1 MQLTLVAEP
10 EKLLETAFRRARK
23 EADKMGKVGGSGRGV
38 RGGGQRDRLIEAK
51 AKTIRKVEVACN
63 YFDESLQKAVQGTPS
78 ISQLHPFYKELIE
91 ATVDVNALLN
101 ALGQM
106 TSAGR
111 VAHKIK
117 RRYIGKIKG
126 LKRGGEKKADAMV
139 GQFYGRMASVAKSL
153 RKSIEEYTKAASKMR
168 ELPTIEFDIP
178 TVIIAGYPNTGKTTL
193 LGRLTG
199 SKPKIAPYPFTTQ
212 HLQIGHLIHNY
223 KRLQLIDTP
232 GLLDRPLEKRNKIEK
247 KAIAALRHLA
257 NAIVFV
263 ADPTT
268 YCGFEL
274 EKQANLF
281 NEIKREF
288 QTVPLIAVINK
299 ADIAGPEEIA
309 KAREAFGGD
318 AIVEGEGIEGGLRE
332 KLIGLGLKE
341 KDPALAEKPA

>member
-23 EADKMGKVGGSGRGV
+23 ESSKMGASGGSSRYNKLK
-38 RGGGQRDRLIEAK
+38 DAK
-51 AKTIRKVEVACN
+51 AKTIRKIEVACN
-63 YFDESLQKAVQGTPS
+63 YFDESLQRAVQGTPS
-78 ISQLHPFYKELIE
+78 IQELHPFYRELIE

-111 VAHKIK
+111 IAHKIK
-117 RRYIGKIKG
+117 RRCMGKIRGIKKG
-126 LKRGGEKKADAMV
+126 DEKTADAIV

-153 RKSIEEYTKAASKMR
+153 RKSIEEYNKAASKMR

-193 LGRLTG
+193 LARLTG

-274 EKQANLF
+274 EKQSNLF
-281 NEIKREF
+281 NEIKKEF
-288 QTVPLIAVINK
+288 QTIPLIAVINK
-299 ADIAGPEEIA
+299 ADIASQEEIA

-332 KLIGLGLKE
+332 KLIELRLKE
-341 KDPALAEKPA
+341 KDPALTEKPA

>member
-23 EADKMGKVGGSGRGV
+23 ESSKMGASGGSNSSSRYNKLK
-38 RGGGQRDRLIEAK
+38 DAK
-51 AKTIRKVEVACN
+51 AKTIRKIEVACN
-63 YFDESLQKAVQGTPS
+63 YFDESLQRAVQGTPS
-78 ISQLHPFYKELIE
+78 IQELHPFYRELIE

-117 RRYIGKIKG
+117 RRCMGKIRGIKKG
-126 LKRGGEKKADAMV
+126 DEKTADAIV

-153 RKSIEEYTKAASKMR
+153 RKSIEEYNKAASKMR

-193 LGRLTG
+193 LARLTG
-199 SKPKIAPYPFTTQ
+199 STPKIAPYPFTTQ

-281 NEIKREF
+281 NEIKKEF

-299 ADIAGPEEIA
+299 ADIASPEEIA

-332 KLIGLGLKE
+332 KLIELRLKE
-341 KDPALAEKPA
+341 KDPALTEKPA